1 MESLIGKVEKTRVKG
16 TKPASNSSI
25 KEWLG
30 HLSPFNVKKVESFT
44 VTYPKKGEW
53 ERYDCDKDKY
63 IICDV
68 GIDCGSVSGG
78 TVTISGHDCTG

>member
-30 HLSPFNVKKVESFT
+30 HLSPFNVKKVNYEFEIFNGYCFT
-44 VTYPKKGEW
+44 VEQESLNQRPN
-53 ERYDCDKDKY
+53 
-63 IICDV
+63 
-68 GIDCGSVSGG
+68 
-78 TVTISGHDCTG
+78 H